1 MAGRSLVTYGDL
13 EQTLLGYLQGALA
26 GRPLAAG
33 AAFGSQIPEHPD
45 VFVLV
50 RRVGGTRARF
60 LDTASV
66 DVQVWHRTDTQA
78 HDLID
83 LVSGLIW
90 LAEGVGPIRGVTYT
104 TSPAFVPDPDSGAA
118 RYLMTATIT
127 VRGKAA

>member
-1 MAGRSLVTYGDL
+1 MTGTQLVTYGDL
-13 EQTLLGYLQGALA
+13 EQTFLDYLQRALA
-26 GRPLAAG
+26 GRPLAEG
-33 AAFGSQIPEHPD
+33 AEFGSQIPERPD

-60 LDTASV
+60 LDIASL

-90 LAEGVGPIRGVTYT
+90 LAEGVGPIRGVSYA
-104 TSPAFVPDPDSGAA
+104 TSPAFAPDPDSGAA
-118 RYLMTATIT
+118 RYLMTATVT
-127 VRGKAA
+127 VRGTAA